1 MAKPN
6 SKRAYLLLLLLI
18 PVAFVLLL
26 KQGSFRSNETLPIF
40 GNRFLAPDQTDTV
53 YHTVGAFSLIDQ
65 KGNVFTQDTV
75 KGKIRIANFFFARC
89 QGVCPK
95 MNSNVLMVY
104 DKYKNSP
111 DIVFISHT
119 VDPTN
124 DSAEVLDTYAQQINA
139 NYKHWYFVTGKYND
153 IAEVQNQYLLPK
165 ADGSSTDQI
174 AHSQY
179 IILVDDKDRVRGAYD
194 GLNINQVLKLRDD
207 IKLLINERNK
217 TK

>member
-6 SKRAYLLLLLLI
+6 SKRAYLLFLLLI

-26 KQGSFRSNETLPIF
+26 KQGSFRSNETLPIY
-40 GNRFLAPDQTDTV
+40 GDRFLPPDQTDTV
-53 YHTVGAFSLIDQ
+53 YHTVGDFSLTDQ

-89 QGVCPK
+89 QGTCPK
-95 MNSNVLMVY
+95 MNSNLLMVY

-124 DSAEVLDTYAQQINA
+124 DSAEVLDTYASQIDA
-139 NYKHWYFVTGKYND
+139 KYKRWYFVTGKYDD
-153 IAEVQNQYLLPK
+153 IAEVENQYLLPK
-165 ADGSSTDQI
+165 ADGISTDQI
-174 AHSQY
+174 SHSQY

-194 GLNINQVLKLRDD
+194 GLNINQVLRLRDD
-207 IKLLINERNK
+207 IKLLVNERNK
-217 TK
+217 SK